1 MKRKANY
8 YVTRKNVLTWLAK
21 ILAIAAAVGMILN
34 VACGRGQGM
43 GAGYVWLRCVLP
55 VAAALYFALTVLVS
69 GKDRLYRIAVAYWM
83 LSISIIY
90 TVFTMH
96 FAWYW
101 TLAFVVGQIVSA
113 VGVTY
118 VVSGKTKLDWLLILF
133 VGVPLIGIVWFR
145 CEEIYRGFS
154 MTGWLGFLPT
164 ALFLVAYIAINFAMH
179 AYPDDGTYHM
189 TWGDRP
195 DGRRVRSLDP
205 ISVVASYIM
214 PNRNGASN
222 FFKGKLEI
230 TEIEKYI
237 RAKKTAGMEGFGMT
251 IPLLA
256 AYVRTVA
263 KYPGLNRFL
272 SGQKTY
278 SRDEDIQFCMVVKKD
293 MSTSGSDTIIK
304 LHLNPADTAM
314 DVYEKFNAA
323 VNKVRS
329 TKKLDSKFDGT
340 AAAVG
345 AIPGVL
351 LKFAIWFLKTL
362 DYFGLLPKFLL
373 EVSPF
378 HGSVFFTSM
387 GSLGIPAIYHHL
399 YDFGNL
405 PVFCAFGCKEKVKEL
420 DGEGNP
426 VDAKYIDFSFVL
438 DERTVDGFYYATAL
452 KYFQKVLR
460 HPEDLDKKPEEVIHD
475 IP

>member
-1 MKRKANY
+1 MKRKANF
-8 YVTRKNVLTWLAK
+8 YVSRKNVLTWLSAV
-21 ILAIAAAVGMILN
+21 LALAAAVGMILN

-43 GAGYVWLRCVLP
+43 GAGYIWLRCVLP
-55 VAAALYFALTVLVS
+55 VAAALYFILTVLIS
-69 GKDRLYRIAVAYWM
+69 GEERLYRVAVAYWM
-83 LSISIIY
+83 LTISIVY
-90 TVFTMH
+90 TIFTMH

-101 TLAFVVGQIVSA
+101 TLAFIAAQLVSA
-113 VGVTY
+113 VGVTI
-118 VVSGKTKLDWLLILF
+118 VVSGKTRFDWLLILF
-133 VGVPLIGIVWFR
+133 AGIPLIGIAWFR
-145 CEEIYRGFS
+145 SEEVYRGFS
-154 MTGWLGFLPT
+154 LDGWLGFLPT
-164 ALFLVAYIAINFAMH
+164 ALFLLAYIILNFAMH

-195 DGRRVRSLDP
+195 DGRRVRTLDP

-222 FFKGKLEI
+222 YFKGKLEV
-230 TEIEKYI
+230 TGIEKYI
-237 RAKKTAGMEGFGMT
+237 RDKRAAGLEGFGMT
-251 IPLLA
+251 VPLLA

-272 SGQKTY
+272 SGQKVY
-278 SRDEDIQFCMVVKKD
+278 SRDDDIQFCMVVKKD

-314 DVYEKFNAA
+314 DVYDKFNAA
-323 VNKVRS
+323 VNKVRA

-340 AAAVG
+340 AAVIG

-405 PVFCAFGCKEKVKEL
+405 PVFCAFGCKSKVREI
-420 DGEGNP
+420 DDEGNT
-426 VDAKYIDFSFVL
+426 VDAKYIDYSFVT
-438 DERTVDGFYYATAL
+438 DERTVDGFYYATTV
-452 KYFQKVLR
+452 KYFQKLLR
-460 HPEDLDKKPEEVIHD
+460 HPEILDEKPEEVIHD

>member
-1 MKRKANY
+1 MKRKASY
-8 YVTRKNVLTWLAK
+8 YVSPKNALTWISALF
-21 ILAIAAAVGMILN
+21 AIAAAAGMIMN
-34 VACGRGQGM
+34 VAFGRGQGM

-55 VAAALYFALTVLVS
+55 VAAALYYVLTVLIR
-69 GKDRLYRIAVAYWM
+69 GKERLYRIAVAYWM

-90 TVFTMH
+90 IVFTMT

-101 TLAFVVGQIVSA
+101 TLAFVLAQLVSA
-113 VGVTY
+113 IGVTA
-118 VVSGKTKLDWLLILF
+118 VVSGKTKFDWLLILF
-133 VGVPLIGIVWFR
+133 VGIPLIGIAWFR
-145 CEEIYRGFS
+145 CEELYRGFS
-154 MTGWLGFLPT
+154 IAGWFGFFPT
-164 ALFLVAYIAINFAMH
+164 ALFLTAFIAINFAMH
-179 AYPDDGTYHM
+179 PYPDDGTYHM

-195 DGRRVRSLDP
+195 DGRRIRSLDP

-214 PNRNGASN
+214 PTRTGASN
-222 FFKGKLEI
+222 YFKGKLEI

-237 RAKKTAGMEGFGMT
+237 REKKAAGMEGFGMT
-251 IPLLA
+251 VPLLA

-272 SGQKTY
+272 AGQRAY

-293 MSTSGSDTIIK
+293 MSTSGSDTVIK
-304 LHLNPADTAM
+304 LHLNPADTAL

-323 VNKVRS
+323 VNKVRA

-340 AAAVG
+340 AAAIG

-420 DGEGNP
+420 DENGTP

-452 KYFQKVLR
+452 KYFQKILR
-460 HPEDLDKKPEEVIHD
+460 HPEALDEKPEEVKHD